1 MNLGADRVHG
11 TLLPC
16 HTHEIWRVFWRHPLP
31 MIQPSGTVQSST
43 SGEVQANP
51 LVSLHR
57 QIEVGYPFVSAT
69 YTLRTRDEVPS
80 GAFFLF
86 GSKGFNEA
94 MRLSE
99 TNDLTAIGLRTPRV
113 SFHPPF
119 TQVETDLKLV
129 VLSDAWRERTAP
141 QLRRF

>member
-1 MNLGADRVHG
+1 MLSVCLD
-11 TLLPC
+11 
-16 HTHEIWRVFWRHPLP
+16 
-31 MIQPSGTVQSST
+31 
-43 SGEVQANP
+43 GEVAEWSKAHAWNACRRCPRLVGSNP
-51 LVSLHR
+51 TLT
-57 QIEVGYPFVSAT
+57 AT
-69 YTLRTRDEVPS
+69 YTLRTHDGVPS

-94 MRLSE
+94 IRLSE
-99 TNDLTAIGLRTPRV
+99 TNDLTEIGLRTPRV

-129 VLSDAWRERTAP
+129 VFSDAWRKRTEP